1 MPEDMLTVAQV
12 VTLFQT
18 SKYDL
23 KKRRSRGQRPF
34 YTLNDDGSYLYNR
47 QDVEALF
54 AKR

>member
-1 MPEDMLTVAQV
+1 MPEYLTVTQV
-12 VTLFQT
+12 VALYQT

-34 YTLNDDGSYLYNR
+34 YTLREDGSFVYDR
-47 QDVEALF
+47 QEVDGLF